1 MRRGRKEGREGTGRE
16 GGALTVGRSRG
27 RGALSEEEKGRGD
40 GGDEEGWV
48 EARVRRRA
56 RGHLEGAGKVIW
68 KRTDTCRSLLTK
80 IGTSFNTASS
90 WFWWFSCLAEQWAF
104 IENGQKIERGQ
115 NCKTNEIRDEIK
127 KNRQVNAVRATW

>member
-1 MRRGRKEGREGTGRE
+1 MRRGREEGRKE

-27 RGALSEEEKGRGD
+27 REALSEEEKER

-80 IGTSFNTASS
+80 TGTSSNTES
-90 WFWWFSCLAEQWAF
+90 
-104 IENGQKIERGQ
+104 
-115 NCKTNEIRDEIK
+115 
-127 KNRQVNAVRATW
+127 